1 MKNNRIPE
9 KLKSPLVSI
18 LLAVYKPNKKW
29 LIEQLISLN
38 NQNYNNLEL
47 YIYDDCPEYPVEE
60 ELFKKYITK
69 FNYKL
74 IRGEKNQGSNRAFE
88 ELTKIANG
96 KYFAYCDQDD
106 IWEENKICVLME
118 KFKDED
124 TKLVLCDLSI
134 INENG
139 EIMAK
144 SIRDIRKRIIY
155 KRGYNL
161 AESILTSNFI
171 TGCAMIVKGEIAK
184 KAVPFEENLVHDQWI
199 GEIAALNGK
208 VEYSDECLVRYR
220 QHENNQ
226 TGTLRGIYDKE
237 SYYKFRIVKFLERY
251 KSLKERLIDAE
262 ELKGYCEYN
271 IISLEAR
278 KGYFLKA
285 NLKDLKIMLKYNKYY
300 KPFILLEV
308 FIPIVPEFMFKF
320 IIGLGQKG
328 IL

>member
-1 MKNNRIPE
+1 MDIMNPK
-9 KLKSPLVSI
+9 VSV
-18 LLAVYKPNKKW
+18 LLAVYRPNKKW

-47 YIYDDCPEYPVEE
+47 YIYDDCPEYPVDE

-106 IWEENKICVLME
+106 VWEENKICVLMD

-139 EIMAK
+139 EIISR

-199 GEIAALNGK
+199 GSIAALNGK
-208 VEYSDECLVRYR
+208 IEYSDECLVRYR
-220 QHENNQ
+220 QHGNNQ

-251 KSLKERLIDAE
+251 KSLKKRLIDAE
-262 ELKGYCEYN
+262 ELNGYCEYN

-278 KGYFLKA
+278 KGYFLKP

-300 KPFILLEV
+300 KSFILLEI
-308 FIPIVPEFMFKF
+308 FIPILPEFMFKF
-320 IIGLGQKG
+320 IIGLGQRG

>member
-139 EIMAK
+139 EIIAK

-184 KAVPFEENLVHDQWI
+184 KSVPFEENLVHDQWI
-199 GEIAALNGK
+199 GSIAALNGK
-208 VEYSDECLVRYR
+208 IEYSDECLVRYR
-220 QHENNQ
+220 QHGNNQ

-251 KSLKERLIDAE
+251 KSLKERLSDAE
-262 ELKGYCEYN
+262 ELRGYCEYN